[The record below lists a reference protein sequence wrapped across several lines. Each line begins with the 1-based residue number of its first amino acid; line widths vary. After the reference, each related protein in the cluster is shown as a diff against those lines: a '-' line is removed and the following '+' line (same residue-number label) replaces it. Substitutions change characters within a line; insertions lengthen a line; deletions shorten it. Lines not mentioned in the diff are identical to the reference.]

1 MRQRS
6 DLTPSGPPVAVVT
19 GASAGVG
26 RATAVAFGRRGW
38 RVALLARGRDRLES
52 ARREVDAAGGS
63 ALALPADVA
72 EAEAVYAAAARV
84 VAEWGRIDV
93 WVNNAMAT
101 IFAPV
106 ETVSPA
112 EFERVTK
119 VTYLGQVHGSLAA
132 LRQMRAQ
139 GYGTIVQVGS
149 ALSYRAIPL
158 QSAYCAAKFAARGF
172 TDSLRCELIRQG
184 SPIRLTMVQLP
195 AVNTPQFDWARSRL
209 PKRLQPVPPIFQPE
223 AVAERIL
230 WAAEHAPRELWVGA
244 PTLQAILGTMA
255 MPGLLDR
262 IAARRAWSG
271 QMTDERA
278 GDDGAG
284 NLFEAPAG
292 DPGSHGRF
300 DRQSRNRVSAM
311 RESYARAGAAVAG
324 AAIALGAAWA
334 LPRVGRRLTAAAR
347 GGQPLRAGARTAV
360 RAR

>member
-1 MRQRS
+1 
-6 DLTPSGPPVAVVT
+6 
-19 GASAGVG
+19 
-26 RATAVAFGRRGW
+26 
-38 RVALLARGRDRLES
+38 VALLARGRDRLES
-52 ARREVDAAGGS
+52 ARREVEAAGGC
-63 ALALPADVA
+63 ALAVPSDMADA
-72 EAEAVYAAAARV
+72 QAVDAAAARV

-106 ETVSPA
+106 EKVSPA

-139 GYGTIVQVGS
+139 GHGTIVQVGS

-172 TDSLRCELIRQG
+172 TDALRCELIHEG
-184 SPIRLTMVQLP
+184 SPVRVTMVQLP

-209 PKRLQPVPPIFQPE
+209 PRRLQPVPPIFQPE
-223 AVAERIL
+223 AIAERIL
-230 WAAEHAPRELWVGA
+230 WAAEHAPRELWVGL
-244 PTLQAILGTMA
+244 PTLQAILGTIA

-262 IAARRAWSG
+262 IAARRAWTG

-278 GDDGAG
+278 EGDEDG
-284 NLFEAPAG
+284 NLFEAPPG

-300 DRQSRNRVSAM
+300 DGRSRTRVPAL
-311 RESYARAGAAVAG
+311 RESYARLGAGVAGAAV
-324 AAIALGAAWA
+324 ALGAAWA
-334 LPRVGRRLTAAAR
+334 VARLGGRLTAAAR
-347 GGQPLRAGARTAV
+347 AGRPRRAGGRTAV